1 LLTYGPRASRLRRQ
15 ARDARTGEGVAKEEG
30 LPGAGL
36 PVFAGCHRNWRYEI
50 ERESAINVRRE
61 RMFV

>member
-1 LLTYGPRASRLRRQ
+1 
-15 ARDARTGEGVAKEEG
+15 VAKRVDSAYR
-30 LPGAGL
+30 PGARGWIKIKN
-36 PVFAGCHRNWRYEI
+36 RDYWRYEI